1 MATYAQAQAP
11 SPLLEPFSERA
22 LQWGVSIS
30 EADCGQLTHAVWVSH
45 TEGTECIRYYPS
57 AGLESADATAPRHK
71 LAVLFFHGD
80 HLAGKT
86 PLGDYGKITPQRLL
100 DTVLRNEQQ
109 YKVPYI
115 LVARPG
121 VYGSSG
127 DHTQRRRAKEFHS
140 MNAAVDAIKARYA
153 LDQVVLAGQSGGSTA
168 AAAILTLGRQDVK
181 CVAAGSGGYAVKE
194 LAVIKWQK
202 LGVSPRR
209 GCDGTGYCDPY
220 DVIEHVDG
228 IAPDPGRHIYVIG
241 DPQDQNTVFPLQQ
254 AFFDKVHAAGHQVTL
269 MEAQGRGPDR
279 HSMSYVTFRVA
290 GACARGLPVTAIAG
304 KPVSTDD
311 APAPRTSTGSAPE

>member
-1 MATYAQAQAP
+1 MCALWLGAGTTAQAQEPAP
-11 SPLLEPFSERA
+11 SPLLQTFSERA

-30 EADCGQLTHAVWVSH
+30 EADCRQLTHAVWVSH

-57 AGLESADATAPRHK
+57 AGLEAAGTASPRPK
-71 LAVLFFHGD
+71 VAVLFFHGD

-100 DTVLRNEQQ
+100 DTVQRNEQQ

-127 DHTQRRRAKEFHS
+127 DHTERRRAKEFRS
-140 MNAAVDAIKARYA
+140 LNAAVDAIKARHG
-153 LDQVVLAGQSGGSTA
+153 LEQVVLAGQSGGATA

-194 LAVIKWQK
+194 LAVVKWQK

-228 IAPDPGRHIYVIG
+228 IAPDPGRQIYLIG
-241 DPQDQNTVFPLQQ
+241 DPQDQNTVFPLQR
-254 AFFDKVHAAGHQVTL
+254 AFFDKVREAGHQVML
-269 MEAQGRGPDR
+269 MEARGRGPDR
-279 HSMSYVTFRVA
+279 HGMAHVTYRVA
-290 GACARGLPVTAIAG
+290 GACALGLPVTAA
-304 KPVSTDD
+304 
-311 APAPRTSTGSAPE
+311 APAAIRIDGATE